1 MTDGSS
7 DQNLSRVVIDIYDSI
22 SRRSFLRIGGVSAGG
37 VFGGLSLPNLLQA
50 DSTASSFLRD
60 RSVVFLFMHGGPP
73 QAETFDP
80 KMGAPSEY
88 RCFNGEIK
96 TSVPGLTYGASLEK
110 LARLADKT
118 TVVRSFQPGDG
129 NHNIKPLVSPYSLG
143 ANVGT
148 LCSRLSGITDRKT
161 GMPANAVLLPR
172 AVDKEA
178 QEVTKQFGDFS
189 DTGEIGSAF
198 APFVPSGQGDLM
210 ENMRLHLPQTR
221 IDDRRALL
229 KSLDRFKRELDN
241 RGTMEGIDKF
251 NDQAYD
257 VILGG
262 VNQAFDLSKE
272 DPRLLARYDTSQV
285 VPPKQIDH
293 RWNNHKNYRDH
304 GQTLGKLMLLAR
316 RLCEH
321 GSRFVTITSNFVW
334 DFHADVNNAT
344 LDEGMRYVGAPY
356 DHAVSA
362 FIEDVEARGLSDKIL
377 LVTCGEMGR
386 TPKINAKGGRDHWGR
401 LGPLLLYGGGL
412 NLGSVVGRSDAVG
425 GEPNSQAVKISNL
438 IATIF
443 HSMFDVGQLR
453 LEPSVPRPL
462 MQLIE
467 SGNPIQTLV

>member
-1 MTDGSS
+1 M
-7 DQNLSRVVIDIYDSI
+7 IDFCDPRT
-22 SRRSFLRIGGVSAGG
+22 RRSFLQIGSLGLGG
-37 VFGGLSLPNLLQA
+37 MLGGLSLPTLLRA
-50 DSTASSFLRD
+50 GTDPESNRILRD

-80 KMGAPSEY
+80 KMTAASEY

-96 TSVPGLTYGASLEK
+96 TAVPGLTYGASLEK

-129 NHNIKPLVSPYSLG
+129 NHNIKPLVSPHSLG
-143 ANVGT
+143 ANVGS
-148 LCSRLSGITDRKT
+148 LYSRISGITDGKT
-161 GMPANAVLLPR
+161 GMPSNAVLLPR
-172 AVDKEA
+172 AVDEQA
-178 QEVTKQFGDFS
+178 QTVTKQFGDFS
-189 DTGEIGSAF
+189 DTGKMGSAF
-198 APFVPSGQGDLM
+198 APFVPSGKGALM
-210 ENMRLHLPQTR
+210 DNMKLKLSQSRL
-221 IDDRRALL
+221 DDRRALL
-229 KSLDRFKRELDN
+229 ETLDGFKRRLDAT
-241 RGTMEGIDKF
+241 GTMDGIDKF
-251 NDQAYD
+251 NRQAYD

-262 VNQAFDLSKE
+262 VTQAFDLSHE
-272 DPRLLARYDTSQV
+272 DPAVVARYDTSQV
-285 VPPKQIDH
+285 VLPEKIDQK
-293 RWNNHKNYRDH
+293 WNNHKNYRDH

-321 GSRFVTITSNFVW
+321 GSRFVTVTTNFVW

-344 LDEGMRYVGAPY
+344 LDEGMQYVGMPY

-412 NLGSVVGRSDAVG
+412 NLGPVVGRSDAVA
-425 GEPNSQAVKISNL
+425 GEPNSQPIKIDNL
-438 IATIF
+438 LSTIF
-443 HSMFDVGQLR
+443 HRMFDVGELR
-453 LEPSVPRPL
+453 LDSRVPGPL

-467 SGNPIQTLV
+467 SGRPIESLV